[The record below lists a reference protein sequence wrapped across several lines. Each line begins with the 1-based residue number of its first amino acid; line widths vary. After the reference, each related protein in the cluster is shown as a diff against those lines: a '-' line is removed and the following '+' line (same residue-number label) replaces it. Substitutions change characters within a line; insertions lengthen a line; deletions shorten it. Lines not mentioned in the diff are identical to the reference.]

1 MFTNILLG
9 IIATLLLLI
18 YLKQPKQVKMATVI
32 KTGD

>member
-18 YLKQPKQVKMATVI
+18 YFKLPKQAKMATVI
-32 KTGD
+32 KKGD